1 MHWLGFFSSFVI
13 ERYND
18 FVLINGTQNTN
29 IYDLSLVVTTV
40 IDSLG
45 VSIPAGFLDI
55 PSKNSS
61 PIERHLDLL
70 KIGSNSCPDLSRHT
84 TCSIMTDE
92 GSALVNVA
100 SLISGYNHCL
110 CSFHVHQLAVRVSYF
125 FLYVSTLYVINT
137 LISHLL

>member
-45 VSIPAGFLDI
+45 VSIPAGFLVI

-61 PIERHLDLL
+61 LIERHLDHL

-92 GSALVNVA
+92 GSALVRMA
-100 SLISGYNHCL
+100 PSMSGYVHSL
-110 CSFHVHQLAVRVSYF
+110 YVFHVNQLAVRVSLF
-125 FLYVSTLYVINT
+125 M
-137 LISHLL
+137 